1 MLAPQSS
8 VTLTSILSPVKC
20 MFLSM
25 FVFYSEFSYFT
36 FNNVINSFI
45 EGVTTTKTHS
55 QASLSWI

>member
-36 FNNVINSFI
+36 FNNVINSFF